1 MSPLI
6 SKPLSGGEN
15 LPFLWRGSRFRFA
28 ALAKRAEGVS
38 SVRSRCSHVW
48 YSYTTVPG
56 YHLRITLIWTGR
68 PTFSCAAVPNFLNPQ
83 TNSPML
89 GVQLRT

>member
-1 MSPLI
+1 MLHCSALNANKI
-6 SKPLSGGEN
+6 SVMNVFPAL
-15 LPFLWRGSRFRFA
+15 FRFTP
-28 ALAKRAEGVS
+28 AKRAEGVS

-68 PTFSCAAVPNFLNPQ
+68 PTFSAVPNFLNPQ